1 MTVMVGSGGSK
12 LSEGLLS
19 LEKEAELEKWRAGR
33 VWAAEIGSSWWW
45 WSDVRRR
52 IWKGRVERG
61 EGVGE
66 DGGEGESEGL
76 GLGIGIGIGGF
87 LGLRLGLGFLEE
99 VVD

>member
-1 MTVMVGSGGSK
+1 M
-12 LSEGLLS
+12 
-19 LEKEAELEKWRAGR
+19 
-33 VWAAEIGSSWWW
+33 
-45 WSDVRRR
+45 RRS

-76 GLGIGIGIGGF
+76 GLGFGIGIGIGIGGF
-87 LGLRLGLGFLEE
+87 LGLRLGLDFLEE

>member
-1 MTVMVGSGGSK
+1 M
-12 LSEGLLS
+12 
-19 LEKEAELEKWRAGR
+19 
-33 VWAAEIGSSWWW
+33 
-45 WSDVRRR
+45 RRR

-66 DGGEGESEGL
+66 DGGEGEGESEGL

-87 LGLRLGLGFLEE
+87 LGLRLGLDFLEE

>member
-1 MTVMVGSGGSK
+1 M
-12 LSEGLLS
+12 
-19 LEKEAELEKWRAGR
+19 
-33 VWAAEIGSSWWW
+33 
-45 WSDVRRR
+45 RRR

-76 GLGIGIGIGGF
+76 GLGFGIGIGIGGL
-87 LGLRLGLGFLEE
+87 LGLRLGLDFLEE

>member
-1 MTVMVGSGGSK
+1 M
-12 LSEGLLS
+12 
-19 LEKEAELEKWRAGR
+19 
-33 VWAAEIGSSWWW
+33 
-45 WSDVRRR
+45 RRR

-76 GLGIGIGIGGF
+76 GLGFGIGIGGF
-87 LGLRLGLGFLEE
+87 LGLRLGLDFLEE